1 MKEKYKPSSIGLPL
15 EDEGCTGWNQDS
27 GIPKELEVVELG
39 GCAELPAR
47 AGIFTIYGFYDKQK
61 NQEHTALV
69 SGDLSGA
76 EGCPVRIHSQCHTG
90 DVLGSLRCDCRD
102 QLEQSLEY
110 ISKNKP
116 GLLIYLKQEG
126 RGIGLVNKIR
136 AYHMQDLGLDTVEAN
151 HYLGFP
157 ADIRDF
163 TVAAAIIRRFG
174 IVSVSLITNN
184 PFKIN
189 SLEEQGITVTKRI
202 PLKIEPNPHNRRY
215 LETKRNKMGHLI

>member
-1 MKEKYKPSSIGLPL
+1 
-15 EDEGCTGWNQDS
+15 
-27 GIPKELEVVELG
+27 
-39 GCAELPAR
+39 
-47 AGIFTIYGFYDKQK
+47 
-61 NQEHTALV
+61 
-69 SGDLSGA
+69 
-76 EGCPVRIHSQCHTG
+76 
-90 DVLGSLRCDCRD
+90 
-102 QLEQSLEY
+102 
-110 ISKNKP
+110 
-116 GLLIYLKQEG
+116 
-126 RGIGLVNKIR
+126 
-136 AYHMQDLGLDTVEAN
+136 MQDLGLDTVEAN